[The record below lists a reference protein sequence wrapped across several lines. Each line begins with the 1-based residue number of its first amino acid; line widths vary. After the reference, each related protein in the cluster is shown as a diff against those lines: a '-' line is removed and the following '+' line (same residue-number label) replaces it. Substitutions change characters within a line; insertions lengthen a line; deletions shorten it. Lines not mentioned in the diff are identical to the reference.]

1 MSTPL
6 AFLVAA
12 LIATSANSS
21 FAHGGGGGKWR
32 NMDCATLALQ
42 EHNVIGG
49 KLPSK
54 DIKHREKLK
63 RRMEKKGCTAEAD

>member
-1 MSTPL
+1 MSTTAGL
-6 AFLVAA
+6 IFAA
-12 LIATSANSS
+12 VISIIASSA

-42 EHNVIGG
+42 ERNVIGG

-63 RRMEKKGCTAEAD
+63 AEDGEKRLHG

>member
-1 MSTPL
+1 MPTTAGMIL
-6 AFLVAA
+6 AAFIAMIASSA
-12 LIATSANSS
+12 L
-21 FAHGGGGGKWR
+21 AHGGGGGKWR

-42 EHNVIGG
+42 ERNVIGG

-63 RRMEKKGCTAEAD
+63 RRMEKKGCTTEVS

>member
-1 MSTPL
+1 MSTT
-6 AFLVAA
+6 AGMVFAA
-12 LIATSANSS
+12 VTAIIAGSA

-42 EHNVIGG
+42 ERNVIGG

-54 DIKHREKLK
+54 DIKQREKLK
-63 RRMEKKGCTAEAD
+63 RKMEKKGLHG